1 MTILI
6 TKEILEMIDAY
17 QGIEE
22 NAPIESDSKNV
33 FLFDWFGLSEEGV
46 IWL

>member
-1 MTILI
+1 MLI
-6 TKEILEMIDAY
+6 KKF
-17 QGIEE
+17 EE